1 MHAPATDSVLRFR
14 FRMIG
19 LMLTVGCG
27 ALTATFGLSMAK
39 SMLVS
44 AILTAVLIGADLGN
58 AYVWPYVLR
67 KLNGRHY
74 GEAIFAAAIGA
85 LSTVVC
91 LGTAFGSVSHL
102 FNENVASAKF
112 QNTKLEDVGVII
124 AKEEDNERIYV
135 NRIAEL
141 SKASGGWGTTT
152 TADALRAKLPALN
165 LAIEQEAARGGCK
178 ALCLQRTKERDEIS
192 EKIGTLEAIRKTERL
207 LAATRE
213 ALAKYRDKR
222 GVTER
227 GESVALDQ
235 MSQVASFVTA
245 SLEPTEYAKQWTGKG
260 IAWMLT
266 LFVVFGALGFNAL
279 GYASDEIEPKPEG
292 AGWFKAKPAA
302 PITPAAPVVVHK
314 IEKDDAFEKYAA
326 SVRALINNSKAA

>member
-1 MHAPATDSVLRFR
+1 
-14 FRMIG
+14 MI
-19 LMLTVGCG
+19 C
-27 ALTATFGLSMAK
+27 
-39 SMLVS
+39 
-44 AILTAVLIGADLGN
+44 ADLGN

-67 KLNGRHY
+67 KVNEGRY
-74 GEAIFAAAIGA
+74 GDAIFASLIGA

-112 QNTKLEDVGVII
+112 QNTKLDDVGAII

-135 NRIAEL
+135 RRIAEL
-141 SKASGGWGTTT
+141 SKANGGWVTTT
-152 TADALRAKLPALN
+152 TADALRAKLPGLD
-165 LAIEQEAARGGCK
+165 LAIKQEEARGGCK
-178 ALCLQRTKERDEIS
+178 TVCLQRTKERDQINER
-192 EKIGTLEAIRKTERL
+192 IGTLEAISKTERML
-207 LAATRE
+207 TATRE

-245 SLEPTEYAKQWTGKG
+245 SLEPTDYAKQWTGKG

-279 GYASDEIEPKPEG
+279 GYTSDELDPKDKGE
-292 AGWFKAKPAA
+292 WFKKKPFLKPVSA
-302 PITPAAPVVVHK
+302 PNQVVV
-314 IEKDDAFEKYAA
+314 DDTGWAKAILAA
-326 SVRALINNSKAA
+326 TKAA